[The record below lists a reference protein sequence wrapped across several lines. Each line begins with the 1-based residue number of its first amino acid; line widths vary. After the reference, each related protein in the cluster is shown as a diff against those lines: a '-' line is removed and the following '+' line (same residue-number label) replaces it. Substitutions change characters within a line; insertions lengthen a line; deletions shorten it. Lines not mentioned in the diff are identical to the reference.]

1 MHTLDVRAAAHAL
14 GGDISGRDGVVCPGP
29 GHSRQDRSLSVKFD
43 ANAPGG
49 FVTHSFA
56 NDDPIACRD
65 HVRERVGLETFKPNG
80 RQNGA
85 SQPANTHGRVVA
97 TYVYTEPGGTPLY
110 RVRRLA
116 SKKFVQERP
125 DGRGG
130 WLLGL
135 NGQRTVPYRWAELAQ
150 YPDATV
156 FVCEGEKD
164 ADRVASIG
172 VCATTISGGAKWTD
186 ETVAALAGRD
196 CLILEDNDE
205 AGREKALAAAHV
217 LSGQAKSV
225 RIVRLPGLPERG
237 DVSDWLNAD
246 PSRGLAELTAASFD
260 APLWVRPPKGGLPFI
275 DMSKWD
281 SEPAPRREWAIEDCV
296 PLRQPT
302 IFSGEGAVGK
312 SLLDLQRS
320 VAHVLGKSW
329 LGKITEPGP
338 AIYLGA
344 EDEESE
350 LHRRLADILA
360 HYDATFA
367 DAIAGGLHMLSYAGQ
382 DAVLGVP
389 NARGIME
396 PTPLFR
402 QLREAALDIRP
413 KSITIDTV
421 ADVFAGNENDRTQV
435 RQFVGMLRG
444 LAIEASSALV
454 LLAHPSLTGINSGS
468 GLSGSTGW
476 HNSVRAR
483 AYLTHAQTEK
493 GEEPDP
499 DLRELVFK
507 KNNYGPVAERIL
519 LRWEGGVFVPEGGV
533 SSLEKLAADQR
544 AEDRF
549 LQLLT
554 QYTQQ
559 GRNLSDKQKANSYAP
574 KMFAQERGPD
584 GKKISKTAFEG
595 AMNRLFATHK
605 IHVESYGAP
614 SKGWSRLVAGPGP
627 RSA

>member
-1 MHTLDVRAAAHAL
+1 M
-14 GGDISGRDGVVCPGP
+14 GDSG
-29 GHSRQDRSLSVKFD
+29 
-43 ANAPGG
+43 
-49 FVTHSFA
+49 
-56 NDDPIACRD
+56 
-65 HVRERVGLETFKPNG
+65 
-80 RQNGA
+80 
-85 SQPANTHGRVVA
+85 
-97 TYVYTEPGGTPLY
+97 
-110 RVRRLA
+110 
-116 SKKFVQERP
+116 
-125 DGRGG
+125 
-130 WLLGL
+130 
-135 NGQRTVPYRWAELAQ
+135 
-150 YPDATV
+150 
-156 FVCEGEKD
+156 
-164 ADRVASIG
+164 
-172 VCATTISGGAKWTD
+172 
-186 ETVAALAGRD
+186 
-196 CLILEDNDE
+196 
-205 AGREKALAAAHV
+205 
-217 LSGQAKSV
+217 
-225 RIVRLPGLPERG
+225 
-237 DVSDWLNAD
+237 
-246 PSRGLAELTAASFD
+246 
-260 APLWVRPPKGGLPFI
+260 
-275 DMSKWD
+275 
-281 SEPAPRREWAIEDCV
+281 CV

-329 LGKITEPGP
+329 LGKVTEPGP

-350 LHRRLADILA
+350 LHRRLADILV
-360 HYDATFA
+360 HYDASFA
-367 DAIAGGLHMLSYAGQ
+367 DAISGGLHMLSYAGQ

-389 NARGIME
+389 NVRGIIE
-396 PTPLFR
+396 PTPLFK

-421 ADVFAGNENDRTQV
+421 ADVFAGNENDRIQV

-444 LAIEASSALV
+444 LAIEANAALV

-519 LRWEGGVFVPEGGV
+519 LRWERGVFVPEAGV
-533 SSLEKLAADQR
+533 STLEKLAADQR
-544 AEDRF
+544 AEDSF

-574 KMFAQERGPD
+574 KMFAQENRPD
-584 GKKISKTAFEG
+584 GKRISKAAFED
-595 AMNRLFATHK
+595 AMNRLFAAHK

-614 SKGWSRLVAGPGP
+614 SKGWSRLAAGPGP
-627 RSA
+627 QKN